1 MKILVINCG
10 SSSIKYRLFNME
22 NDLVMVS
29 GLAERIGEP
38 EGKLTH
44 NKSPNTEEELTI
56 VKEEPIPDHKAGM
69 NTIVSLLTDKK
80 YGVIEDA
87 AEILAVGH
95 RVVHGGERFH
105 APTLISDEVIK
116 AIEETIPLAP
126 LHNPANLTGIGVAQ
140 TLMPQAQQVAVFDTA
155 FHQTM
160 APCAFH
166 YSLPYEYYED
176 CLLYT
181 SDAADD
187 LQPV

>member
-10 SSSIKYRLFNME
+10 SSSIKYQLFNME
-22 NDLVMVS
+22 DELVMVS

-38 EGKLTH
+38 QGKFTH
-44 NKSPNTEEELTI
+44 NKFPDTEEELTI
-56 VKEEPIPDHKAGM
+56 VKKEPIPDHSTGM
-69 NTIVSLLTDKK
+69 NTIVNLLTDKE

-105 APTLISDEVIK
+105 APTLIDDEVIK

-126 LHNPANLTGIGVAQ
+126 LHNPANLMGIRVAQ
-140 TLMPQAQQVAVFDTA
+140 TLIPQAQQVAVFDTA

-160 APCAFH
+160 APHTFH
-166 YSLPYEYYED
+166 YSLPYEYYEE
-176 CLLYT
+176 LG
-181 SDAADD
+181 
-187 LQPV
+187 VRR